1 MLCGGGKS
9 VPTAAIEANSPSLLR
24 ALSALGETLGGAPS
38 LPLSETR
45 RGGEEAAAGTDP
57 HADRGGCVFFCGVSV
72 VFYRPAA
79 ARDRPGGVFSP
90 LGMFRGGAAGGI
102 VCFEQVVRL
111 GAITPY

>member
-1 MLCGGGKS
+1 MLRGGGKS

-72 VFYRPAA
+72 VFLWCFTALLL
-79 ARDRPGGVFSP
+79 PGTGPVGFFPHS
-90 LGMFRGGAAGGI
+90 G
-102 VCFEQVVRL
+102 CFVAERRVGLFALNR
-111 GAITPY
+111 